1 MLCSETNNR
10 NYTIMLI
17 LGIDTGGTFTD
28 FVLQSEKGL
37 ETFKLPSTPDDPS
50 RAILQGLTH
59 FFGRKLPENLEIIH
73 GSTVATNAFLE
84 RKGAKTLLVTT
95 HGFED
100 ILFIGRQNR
109 SRLYDFNVTRPADI
123 IPRSLVTGVKERIL
137 HNGSVHKAM
146 GSSIGRRLRRICREK
161 GVESV
166 AVCLLHSYA
175 NDAHETHIRDELTS
189 TRIPVVISSEILP
202 EFREYERLT
211 TTLINAYLGPAISSY
226 IKRLSRQLKSK
237 KLYIQQSNGGILPA
251 DDIEK
256 RAIAT
261 VLSGPAGGVH
271 GAHQLAGEIGLERII
286 TFDMGGTS
294 TDVSLCDRKPTLTR
308 DHQIDGYPIRIEVM
322 DIHTVGAGGGSL
334 AYVDVG
340 GILKVGP
347 ESAGA
352 RPGPICYGKGG
363 RQITVTD
370 ANLFLGRLLPDRFM
384 GGAMRLQQ
392 KQVDIAM
399 ARLAKQ
405 LQLDPVTAALGVIR
419 IVNASMAKAIRAVSL
434 EKGHD
439 PAEFSLFAFGGASGL
454 HCCELGR
461 ELSIKKIVIP
471 ARAGIL
477 SAQGMV
483 FAEPKLDY
491 MQALFL
497 AGEELRSP
505 VLANNL
511 QELVNRGLEEAMNIC
526 SDAAGSDIAISRSL
540 NLRYKGQSY
549 ELSIPYT
556 ENFIELFHQA
566 HAQNFGY
573 SLPGSPLELVSIQ
586 CSITV
591 RRRRQPLPRQG
602 LASGKEIHPI
612 AEKYVYLEEKHE
624 KVPMFSRSDM
634 LPGQNISGPA
644 LVIDNYTT
652 IMVPSSFEL
661 GVDTLNNI
669 ILQWN

>member
-1 MLCSETNNR
+1 MNTAG
-10 NYTIMLI
+10 NYQGRLI

-37 ETFKLPSTPDDPS
+37 ETFKLSSTPDDPS
-50 RAILQGLTH
+50 RAIIQGLTH
-59 FFGRKLPENLEIIH
+59 FFGKNLPAHLEIIH

-95 HGFED
+95 NGFED

-109 SRLYDFNVTRPADI
+109 PKLYDLNVTRSADI
-123 IPRSLVTGVKERIL
+123 ITRTMVTGIKERIL
-137 HNGSVHKAM
+137 SDGSVHKAM
-146 GSSIGRRLRRICREK
+146 GSSIGRRLRRLCREK
-161 GVESV
+161 HVESI
-166 AVCLLHSYA
+166 AVCLLHSYI
-175 NDAHETHIRDELTS
+175 NDAHEKRIRNELVS
-189 TRIPVVISSEILP
+189 TGIPVTISSEILP

-211 TTLINAYLGPAISSY
+211 TTLINAYLGPIIAVY
-226 IKRLSRQLKSK
+226 IKRLRNRLQSK

-256 RAIAT
+256 RAVTT

-271 GAHQLAGEIGLERII
+271 GAHHLAGEIGCERII

-294 TDVSLCDRKPTLTR
+294 TDVSLCDRRPTLTR

-334 AYVDVG
+334 AYVDDG
-340 GILKVGP
+340 GLLKVGP

-352 RPGPICYGKGG
+352 RPGPISYGKGG

-370 ANLFLGRLLPDRFM
+370 TNLFLGRLLPDRFM
-384 GGAMRLQQ
+384 GGTMPLLP
-392 KQVDIAM
+392 KDVNDAM
-399 ARLAKQ
+399 AELARQ
-405 LQLDPVTAALGVIR
+405 LQLEPVTAALGIIR

-439 PAEFSLFAFGGASGL
+439 PKEFTLFAYGGASGL
-454 HCCELGR
+454 HCCELAR

-491 MQALFL
+491 VKALFL
-497 AGEELRSP
+497 VGEELASP
-505 VLANNL
+505 VLAENM
-511 QELVNRGLEEAMNIC
+511 QELVNRGLDEARNIC
-526 SDAAGSDIAISRSL
+526 DNEAASDISITRSL
-540 NLRYKGQSY
+540 NLRYQGQSY
-549 ELSIPYT
+549 ELSIPYADNYT
-556 ENFIELFHQA
+556 VLFHKA
-566 HAQNFGY
+566 HEQNFGY
-573 SLPGSPLELVSIQ
+573 SLPETHLELVSIQ
-586 CSITV
+586 CSVTL
-591 RRRRQPLPRQG
+591 RRTRHKLPVQKVVPNKALYPSAERQVYFG
-602 LASGKEIHPI
+602 
-612 AEKYVYLEEKHE
+612 EKSEKIS
-624 KVPMFSRSDM
+624 VFTRSDI

-652 IMVPSSFEL
+652 ILLPASFEL
-661 GVDTLNNI
+661 AVDTLYNI
-669 ILQWN
+669 VIQGD

>member
-1 MLCSETNNR
+1 
-10 NYTIMLI
+10 MLI
-17 LGIDTGGTFTD
+17 LGVDTGGTFTD
-28 FVLQSEKGL
+28 FVLQSEEELK
-37 ETFKLPSTPDDPS
+37 TYKLPSTPDDPS

-59 FFGRKLPENLEIIH
+59 FFGNKLPENLEIIH

-95 HGFED
+95 RGFED

-109 SRLYDFNVTRPADI
+109 PRLYDFNVTRPADI
-123 IPRSLVTGVKERIL
+123 IPRSMVTGIKERIL
-137 HNGSVHKAM
+137 FDGSVHKTM
-146 GSSIGRRLRRICREK
+146 GSTVGHRLRRVCRKK
-161 GVESV
+161 GIESV

-175 NDAHETHIRDELTS
+175 NDEHETRIRDKLAS
-189 TRIPVVISSEILP
+189 TGIPVTISSEILP

-211 TTLINAYLGPAISSY
+211 TTLINAYLGPIIASY
-226 IKRLSRQLKSK
+226 IKRLNSRLQSK

-251 DDIEK
+251 EDIEK
-256 RAIAT
+256 RAVTT

-271 GAHQLAGEIGLERII
+271 GAHQLAGEIGIERII

-294 TDVSLCDRKPTLTR
+294 TDVSLCDRSPTLTR
-308 DHQIDGYPIRIEVM
+308 DHQVDGYPIRIEVM

-334 AYVDVG
+334 AKVDTG
-340 GILKVGP
+340 GLLKVGP

-352 RPGPICYGKGG
+352 SPGPICYGKGG
-363 RQITVTD
+363 KRITVTD
-370 ANLFLGRLLPDRFM
+370 TNLFLGRLLPDRFM
-384 GGAMRLQQ
+384 GGAMRLQL
-392 KQVDIAM
+392 KDVNVAM
-399 ARLAKQ
+399 VKVARQ

-439 PAEFSLFAFGGASGL
+439 PKEYSLFAFGGASGL
-454 HCCELGR
+454 HCCELAR

-497 AGEELRSP
+497 VGEELRSQI
-505 VLANNL
+505 LADNM
-511 QELVNRGLEEAMNIC
+511 QELVNRGLDEARNIY
-526 SDAAGSDIAISRSL
+526 SKAAGSDISIARSL

-549 ELSIPYT
+549 ELSIPYSD
-556 ENFIELFHQA
+556 NFVALFHQA
-566 HAQNFGY
+566 HEQNFGY
-573 SLPGSPLELVSIQ
+573 SLLDTPLELVSIQ

-591 RRRRQPLPRQG
+591 QRIRQQLPRQR
-602 LASGKEIHPI
+602 LSSGKEIHTSG
-612 AEKYVYLEEKHE
+612 EKFVHFEERPE
-624 KVPMFSRSDM
+624 KVPVFTRSDI

-652 IMVPSSFEL
+652 ILVPSSFKFE
-661 GVDTLNNI
+661 VDSLYNI
-669 ILQWN
+669 LIQRE